1 MRKNEALIQIFLFD
15 SDGFIENNKT
25 KAAKNNN
32 KEGISQNVVEVTR
45 KNKILTKI
53 KLKKKK
59 ILVKFKSV
67 VKFLKKEISK
77 VFRFKKILGNL
88 IVSDVITGSCKE
100 ATVGRIWV
108 RLTTSINLSK
118 SLMFKANV

>member
-100 ATVGRIWV
+100 ATVGRI
-108 RLTTSINLSK
+108 
-118 SLMFKANV
+118 